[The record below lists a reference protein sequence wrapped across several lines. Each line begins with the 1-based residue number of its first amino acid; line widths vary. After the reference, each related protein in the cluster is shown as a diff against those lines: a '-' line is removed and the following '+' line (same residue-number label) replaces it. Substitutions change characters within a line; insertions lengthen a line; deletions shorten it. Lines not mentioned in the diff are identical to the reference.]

1 MNKYYCQYV
10 YQVPQGYSSTIS
22 FIESIETKYF
32 GRQLS
37 DIIFLGLHGALVN
50 KKPISPASKVAFD
63 LGQSVYPLRFQKSEK
78 GYKLTNFDEIRCG
91 GKTTAKLLV
100 GRKNQTI

>member
-50 KKPISPASKVAFD
+50 KKNYISSLQGGIRLRPIGLPFEV
-63 LGQSVYPLRFQKSEK
+63 SEK
-78 GYKLTNFDEIRCG
+78 
-91 GKTTAKLLV
+91 
-100 GRKNQTI
+100 